1 MHQVIQYFEDAD
13 GVGRIV
19 QRSDKGGKWIEQ
31 ERRDSPDGDWCFE
44 RRLGEYR
51 RSGHIN
57 GNKSAPPT
65 PSLLGDTSQDCR
77 ESTDDLSTPTP
88 SGGVSR

>member
-31 ERRDSPDGDWCFE
+31 ERRDSPDGDWYFE

-65 PSLLGDTSQDCR
+65 PSTP
-77 ESTDDLSTPTP
+77 TDDLS
-88 SGGVSR
+88 GGDA